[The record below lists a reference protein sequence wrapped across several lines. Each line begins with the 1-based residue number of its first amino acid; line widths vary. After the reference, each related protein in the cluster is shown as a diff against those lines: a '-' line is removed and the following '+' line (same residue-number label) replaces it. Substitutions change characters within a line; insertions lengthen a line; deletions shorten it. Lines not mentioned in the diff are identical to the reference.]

1 MSSSQAAPPSLSRPA
16 VRAAAVLF
24 VLAACWYLF
33 CETIAA
39 LGFPGYDY
47 ARNYI
52 SDLGVPAGGVFE
64 GRAMESRLA
73 EVMNAGFIGEGL
85 LITLA
90 VVALLAADAGRR
102 RRRGALFALLLVH
115 SAGIAVVGL
124 VHGSPENAAN
134 GLMLFHGL
142 GAVAAIGA
150 GNAAALVAGTGDALA
165 FRDQPGGALYRRIST
180 VLGRGGFRVRR
191 APDDPHLAAGRR
203 LGTGVGLHDH
213 RLGAGHG
220 RRAAPPHRALTAPCP
235 AREGTARALS
245 RAGKGHQLFSRGEFR
260 RRVQGVS
267 R

>member
-1 MSSSQAAPPSLSRPA
+1 MPSSQASLSRPA
-16 VRAAAVLF
+16 VRAAGVLF
-24 VLAACWYLF
+24 LLAPCWYLF

-102 RRRGALFALLLVH
+102 RRRGALFVLLLVH

-165 FRDQPGGALYRRIST
+165 FGDRPGGVVYRRIST
-180 VLGRGGFRVRR
+180 VLGALGFVFAVLLMTHTWLPDGVWERGAVYTIIAWELVTGIVLLRR
-191 APDDPHLAAGRR
+191 SAP
-203 LGTGVGLHDH
+203 
-213 RLGAGHG
+213 
-220 RRAAPPHRALTAPCP
+220 
-235 AREGTARALS
+235 
-245 RAGKGHQLFSRGEFR
+245 
-260 RRVQGVS
+260 
-267 R
+267 